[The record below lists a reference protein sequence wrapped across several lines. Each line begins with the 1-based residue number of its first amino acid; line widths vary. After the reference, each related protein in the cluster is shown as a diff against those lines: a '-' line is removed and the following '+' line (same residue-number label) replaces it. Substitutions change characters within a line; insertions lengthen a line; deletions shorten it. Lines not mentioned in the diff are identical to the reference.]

1 MLLLVTVEKVYYRHV
16 GEYSQRQAHLGE
28 SRVIVTL
35 RGEGGGEEMEREE
48 NQDPGYLS
56 WAGHP
61 NLFASFLRAVTLL
74 IFLA

>member
-1 MLLLVTVEKVYYRHV
+1 LLLLVTVEKVYYRHV

-48 NQDPGYLS
+48 NQALQPGGQRYKK
-56 WAGHP
+56 G
-61 NLFASFLRAVTLL
+61 R
-74 IFLA
+74 